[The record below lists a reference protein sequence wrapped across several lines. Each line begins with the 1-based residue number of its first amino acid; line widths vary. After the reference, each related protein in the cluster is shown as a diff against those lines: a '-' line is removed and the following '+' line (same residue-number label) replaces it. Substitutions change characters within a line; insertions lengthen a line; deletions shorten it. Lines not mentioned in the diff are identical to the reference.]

1 MLELSTELE
10 AQADAI
16 LVCEDEAQVQD
27 ELAFPTDLFVVVH
40 RRSGFRRLHMKD
52 RCTVS
57 SRKNLRTEVVE
68 TLTSI
73 SADAVCRDCLP
84 YLKGV
89 AEANATSSSSASSS
103 SEETPRMDT
112 DDQGAELPGEDD

>member
-1 MLELSTELE
+1 MWYWSAKMKL
-10 AQADAI
+10 D
-16 LVCEDEAQVQD
+16 QD
-27 ELAFPTDLFVVVH
+27 ELASTTDLFVVVH

-57 SRKNLRTEVVE
+57 WRKNLTTEAVE

-112 DDQGAELPGEDD
+112 DDQGVELPGEDD